1 MIIAECL
8 AIVIVADIM
17 ICHFASFLAFLRYL
31 VPVVFT
37 LLTFHVLEFSNLEA
51 SYDRGE
57 ISAIHS
63 KYGKVSCTK
72 DQLFIARFHIQNLVG
87 GLLINNRGIKFQG
100 KYKDMRIKYN
110 NYNGHDLLIKTD
122 TVSKKYLIA
131 YKDQGLQ
138 VDCDHFDP
146 GIKNL
151 KLTYNKLQKE
161 FAGYW
166 YDIKFTGRLNENLE
180 GVMKIE
186 NLKDIKLRVIDGII
200 HLSSP
205 DIFGSID
212 LKNEQAAFTIY
223 DHYVKFCEKNIDIT
237 GDKIALSINTVPT
250 TTINGLCCLYEK
262 SLLNHMSS
270 GSTEISIAC
279 ENFQKLG
286 VSLIMNQT
294 KSFLYLVM
302 RCEGELFRIRQS
314 DSFLEITCSE
324 LENFKHLIS
333 ELPVVKGRMRVLGS
347 KINKTWTG
355 TIGIKDAQ
363 LSQDYFAR
371 TLLWDI
377 TGTWTYNDKQLTFHL
392 NFQSYDAH
400 IQLVGFVRDKYLH
413 CQVYYLNYNS
423 ISRFVSNFTKM
434 HFLSSKFTIAGKIGQ
449 TKWSLNKF
457 TALYGWIAHLPL

>member
-1 MIIAECL
+1 MVIAECL
-8 AIVIVADIM
+8 AIFLVADIM
-17 ICHFASFLAFLRYL
+17 ICNFASFLAFLRYL
-31 VPVVFT
+31 VPVIFT
-37 LLTFHVLEFSNLEA
+37 LITFHALEFSNLEV

-72 DQLFIARFHIQNLVG
+72 DHLFITRFHIQNLTG
-87 GLLINNRGIKFQG
+87 GLLLSSLGVKFYG
-100 KYKDMRIKYN
+100 RYKDMRIKYN
-110 NYNGHDLLIKTD
+110 NYNGHDLSITTD
-122 TVSKKYLIA
+122 TLSKKYLIL
-131 YKDQGLQ
+131 YKDHGLQ
-138 VDCDHFDP
+138 VNCNHFDP

-151 KLTYNKLQKE
+151 KLTYNKRQKE
-161 FAGYW
+161 FSGYW

-180 GVMKIE
+180 GVMKIA
-186 NLKDIKLRVIDGII
+186 NLKDIQLRIVNGII
-200 HLSSP
+200 HLNSP

-212 LKNEQAAFTIY
+212 LKNEQAEFTIY

-237 GDKIALSINTVPT
+237 GDKVALSINTVPT
-250 TTINGLCCLYEK
+250 TTINGPCCLYER
-262 SLLNHMSS
+262 SLLSHMSS
-270 GSTEISIAC
+270 GSADISIAC

-302 RCEGELFRIRQS
+302 RCKGELFRIRQS

-324 LENFKHLIS
+324 LEHFKHLIP
-333 ELPVVKGRMRVLGS
+333 ELAVVKGNMRVLGN

-355 TIGIKDAQ
+355 TVAIKDAQ
-363 LSQDYFAR
+363 LSQDCFAKK
-371 TLLWDI
+371 LVWDI
-377 TGTWTYNDKQLTFHL
+377 TGTWTYNDAELTFHL
-392 NFQSYDAH
+392 NLQSYDAR
-400 IQLVGFVRDKYLH
+400 IELIGSVRDGHLH